1 MLTSS
6 FSLEAFEYLL
16 QQLNVAAGL
25 FQMRFERLLQFGIGR
40 AMRDDERWSGAPL
53 GVDVPR
59 LPSGTQLFQLD
70 RGGHNPIRL
79 LRHPARLSRVRRWAY
94 AIDA

>member
-70 RGGHNPIRL
+70 RTTLRGQISTHIPPIT
-79 LRHPARLSRVRRWAY
+79 ARSLGQ
-94 AIDA
+94 